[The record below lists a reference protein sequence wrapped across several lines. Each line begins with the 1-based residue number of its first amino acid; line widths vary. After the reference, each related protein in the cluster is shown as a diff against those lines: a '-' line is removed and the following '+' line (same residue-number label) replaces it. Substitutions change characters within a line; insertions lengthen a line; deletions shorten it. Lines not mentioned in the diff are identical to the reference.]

1 MKRFTKLASNNHS
14 ENIIVNALVQIQA
27 KEKLD
32 EGKAESN
39 YKDAIFNKIYKP
51 IEKLQTNMIISF
63 QIIKSYSK
71 DYQSFL

>member
-39 YKDAIFNKIYKP
+39 YKDVIFNKIYKP

-63 QIIKSYSK
+63 QIIKSYPK
-71 DYQSFL
+71 DY

>member
-1 MKRFTKLASNNHS
+1 MASNNHS

-39 YKDAIFNKIYKP
+39 YKDVIFNKIYKP

-63 QIIKSYSK
+63 QITKSYSK

>member
-39 YKDAIFNKIYKP
+39 YKDVIFNKIYKP

-63 QIIKSYSK
+63 QIIMSYPK
-71 DYQSFL
+71 DY